1 MRCST
6 VRPAVFVGI
15 GFAAQPHH
23 PHGMRSSVPRF
34 DEQPPGSAPVPL
46 ADLRGTD
53 AGHWVGVIM
62 RNLDGRDPHLYG
74 NGWVGFSVILPDE
87 APWAAV

>member
-23 PHGMRSSVPRF
+23 PHGTRSSVPRF

-62 RNLDGRDPHLYG
+62 RHLDGRDPHLYG